1 MEAAK
6 AAKVK
11 TEDAEG
17 ANGVQGSRIAHTLTA
32 CCRCRT
38 VRRPLFPG
46 PAWLLCLLGD
56 LWDCD

>member
-11 TEDAEG
+11 AEDVEG
-17 ANGVQGSRIAHTLTA
+17 ANGVPGSRIAHTLTA

-38 VRRPLFPG
+38 VRQPLYPC
-46 PAWLLCLLGD
+46 PAWLLGLLGD
-56 LWDCD
+56 LRDSD